1 MKHCIKKL
9 FTFLLALMAGTGILF
24 AESGTCGAEGD
35 NLTWEFTDGV
45 LTISGTGAMAD
56 WAKAYET
63 PWYAVRSTIESVV
76 IEDGIT
82 NIGNNAFS
90 SCKALTSVTIPNSV
104 TGIGDYAFKECNAL
118 ASVSLGSSVTTIGSQ
133 AFNYCIS
140 LTSIDIPNS
149 VTSIG
154 NYAFIDC
161 EALTSV
167 KIGDGVISIGKE
179 TFQNCKALTSVTI
192 GNSVTDIGGSAF
204 AWCSSLTSVEIP
216 NSVKTIGDYAFQYC
230 ENLSSVTIPNG
241 IESIGEYA
249 FRNCR
254 LKSVTIPNSVT
265 NIGICAFASNS
276 LLKEINVESDN
287 PDFSSVDGV
296 VFNKDQT
303 ALLVYPTNKGVYT
316 IPNSVISIGDYAF
329 AYSAIKTLTIH
340 SNLFEIGNYAFC
352 NCGVLG
358 LITCR
363 AQIPPVCGEACFSN
377 AAKFRLDVPA
387 ESVEGYKYTAPWSYY
402 ASSVN
407 AIPEIPVSGTC
418 GDNLTWT
425 LDENG
430 VLTISG
436 KGKMDNWK
444 DNDEVPW
451 IAHFGSYL
459 DFIDSVAIEEGVTS
473 IGSNA
478 FIFCDI
484 EAVTIPNSVQTIGK
498 DAFGFCDA
506 LNSVNFGSGLRT
518 IEEKAFEECS
528 SLGSVTLPQGVTT
541 INNYTF
547 QSCSNL
553 TSVKINGDVK
563 SIGIYAFNSCTQL
576 AEFDIP
582 ATVTEIG
589 KYAFSGCSS
598 LTSVTIPEGMKHIAD
613 GTFDGCS
620 ALTSVTIPAGVGIQT
635 NTNNIG
641 ERAFY
646 NCKGLQSVTCN
657 AVTPPV
663 CGTDAFYGVSSYTNL
678 YVPSESEEAYKNT
691 APWKNFNVIA
701 IPVPY
706 GTCGDNITW
715 NVTDSVLTISGT
727 GAMDCSAPWTFY
739 NTSIKSLVIEEGV
752 TQLGPVESYNGCTN
766 LSTVTLSSTV
776 TDFGY
781 ASFQQCPALTSFE
794 VADDNPTFCAI
805 DGVLFSKDK
814 TVLVQYPVG
823 HKRTEYII
831 PATVDSIGTL
841 AFSGCTNLTSVTIPE
856 SVTKIGQLAF
866 YNCTGLK
873 TIICE
878 ASTPPVCSEFCYFT
892 DFCFPWCF
900 EGVDKES
907 AIVYVP
913 KGAIEAYQAAE
924 EWSDFKNIQASPLI
938 GQGICGAEGNN
949 LIWKLMNDGVLTISG
964 TGDMADNVSSWIPF
978 RADILSVVIED
989 GATGIGDEAFADCA
1003 NLLSVT
1009 VPNSVTRIGSSAFSG
1024 CVKLSD
1030 FIIPARVTTIGKYA
1044 FSGCAALTTMEIP
1057 DRVTQIGEKAFN
1069 NCSGLTS
1076 ISCIGAPAACGEDCF
1091 AGVDKSIPLS
1101 VPQEYMEDY
1110 KKAKEWKDFH
1120 NIKGVMCS
1128 IDSGTFGDTGKFK
1141 WRLTCSGKLIIEG
1154 TGGIAHGSPDAP
1166 WKEYASSV
1174 RLIELS
1180 EGITDIG
1187 GGGGYDVFG
1196 NLENLESISL
1206 PSTLTAI
1213 KNAFNNNPQLAT
1225 LSIPNKV
1232 KEIDIS
1238 FNGCPGLNIV
1248 VFGYSLQ
1255 KLHDSFMGSLAT
1267 NSDVV
1272 CLAVTPPGELQNSFK
1287 GGDPS
1292 ALYVP
1297 AESVSEYEAN
1307 HAGWGYFTIWPLSS
1321 RPGTHIIASGT
1332 AGNGINWE
1340 LDSNG
1345 ILTIKGKGDM
1355 DSWGIPAP
1363 ASVGKRYIPTSDP
1376 TAPWYP
1382 YHSDILY
1389 VVIEGGITTIG
1400 NNAFYGCTDI
1410 QSITCYATTP
1420 PACGEGAFGGID
1432 PSIPLNVPE
1441 NAVEAYQGANQWK
1454 EFDVQADEN
1463 QSPTAIDKV
1472 QSDNVP
1478 CTKVLRNGQL
1488 YLLYDGHI
1496 FDVRGQIVE

>member
-1 MKHCIKKL
+1 
-9 FTFLLALMAGTGILF
+9 
-24 AESGTCGAEGD
+24 
-35 NLTWEFTDGV
+35 V
-45 LTISGTGAMAD
+45 
-56 WAKAYET
+56 
-63 PWYAVRSTIESVV
+63 
-76 IEDGIT
+76 
-82 NIGNNAFS
+82 
-90 SCKALTSVTIPNSV
+90 
-104 TGIGDYAFKECNAL
+104 
-118 ASVSLGSSVTTIGSQ
+118 
-133 AFNYCIS
+133 
-140 LTSIDIPNS
+140 
-149 VTSIG
+149 
-154 NYAFIDC
+154 
-161 EALTSV
+161 
-167 KIGDGVISIGKE
+167 
-179 TFQNCKALTSVTI
+179 
-192 GNSVTDIGGSAF
+192 
-204 AWCSSLTSVEIP
+204 
-216 NSVKTIGDYAFQYC
+216 
-230 ENLSSVTIPNG
+230 
-241 IESIGEYA
+241 
-249 FRNCR
+249 
-254 LKSVTIPNSVT
+254 
-265 NIGICAFASNS
+265 
-276 LLKEINVESDN
+276 
-287 PDFSSVDGV
+287 
-296 VFNKDQT
+296 
-303 ALLVYPTNKGVYT
+303 
-316 IPNSVISIGDYAF
+316 IGDYAF
-329 AYSAIKTLTIH
+329 AGTGLT
-340 SNLFEIGNYAFC
+340 
-352 NCGVLG
+352 
-358 LITCR
+358 
-363 AQIPPVCGEACFSN
+363 
-377 AAKFRLDVPA
+377 
-387 ESVEGYKYTAPWSYY
+387 
-402 ASSVN
+402 
-407 AIPEIPVSGTC
+407 
-418 GDNLTWT
+418 
-425 LDENG
+425 
-430 VLTISG
+430 
-436 KGKMDNWK
+436 
-444 DNDEVPW
+444 
-451 IAHFGSYL
+451 
-459 DFIDSVAIEEGVTS
+459 
-473 IGSNA
+473 
-478 FIFCDI
+478 
-484 EAVTIPNSVQTIGK
+484 
-498 DAFGFCDA
+498 
-506 LNSVNFGSGLRT
+506 
-518 IEEKAFEECS
+518 
-528 SLGSVTLPQGVTT
+528 SLELPQGVTQ
-541 INNYTF
+541 I
-547 QSCSNL
+547 
-553 TSVKINGDVK
+553 
-563 SIGIYAFNSCTQL
+563 
-576 AEFDIP
+576 
-582 ATVTEIG
+582 
-589 KYAFSGCSS
+589 SG
-598 LTSVTIPEGMKHIAD
+598 HA
-613 GTFDGCS
+613 FDGC
-620 ALTSVTIPAGVGIQT
+620 AQLTDIEIPAAVT
-635 NTNNIG
+635 SIG
-641 ERAFY
+641 EKAFY
-646 NCKGLQSVTCN
+646 NCSGLKEITCN
-657 AVTPPV
+657 AVTPPT
-663 CGTDAFYGVSSYTNL
+663 CGTDAFYGVPSSTNFH
-678 YVPSESEEAYKNT
+678 VPSESEEAYKNT

-781 ASFQQCPALTSFE
+781 ASFQQCTALTSFE
-794 VADDNPTFCAI
+794 VADDNPAFCAI

-823 HKRTEYII
+823 HPRAEYII

-907 AIVYVP
+907 AIVHVQ

-924 EWSDFKNIQASPLI
+924 EWSAFKNIQASPLI

-1076 ISCIGAPAACGEDCF
+1076 ISCIGAPAACGAECF

-1307 HAGWGYFTIWPLSS
+1307 HAGWGYFTILPLSS

-1389 VVIEGGITTIG
+1389 VVIEGDITSIG

-1441 NAVEAYQGANQWK
+1441 NAVEAYQSANQWK
-1454 EFDVQADEN
+1454 EFDVQAGEN
-1463 QSPTAIDKV
+1463 MTPTSIEPADSQQPKANCQKI
-1472 QSDNVP
+1472 
-1478 CTKVLRNGQL
+1478 LRDGQL
-1488 YLLYDGHI
+1488 YLLRNGQI
-1496 FDVRGQIVE
+1496 FDLRGQKVN